1 MTSSKRSNPHLRLV
15 EAAGA
20 KDEAGGEGEAKN
32 IGDRA
37 STGSRIRGAGYCATT
52 REISVTV
59 KPIFLEDQS
68 SPTDNHYVWAYHVRI
83 ENRGGDT
90 VQLRNRHWVITDALG
105 RIQEV
110 RGAGVVGEQPVLKPG
125 ETFEYTS
132 GTPLPTPSGIMQGSY
147 QMERADGER
156 FDVRIPAFSLDSPHQ
171 TMRLN

>member
-15 EAAGA
+15 DPSGTNEEAGAEGRRRDQAAGA
-20 KDEAGGEGEAKN
+20 SLT
-32 IGDRA
+32 R
-37 STGSRIRGAGYCATT
+37 GSAYCATT

-68 SPTDNHYVWAYHVRI
+68 SPADNHYVWAYHVRI
-83 ENRGGDT
+83 ENRGNDT
-90 VQLRNRHWVITDALG
+90 VQLRNRHWVITDAIG

-110 RGAGVVGEQPVLKPG
+110 RGAGVVGQQPVLKPG
-125 ETFEYTS
+125 KSFEYTS

-147 QMERADGER
+147 QMEREDGER
-156 FDVRIPAFSLDSPHQ
+156 FNVRIPPFSLDSPHQ